1 MADEKIT
8 TEDLEA
14 SVRALLAAK
23 IAYDT
28 ETDAA
33 LAASEAWSAA
43 VSEAKAAGNELVA
56 TAKAAWDDARLREA
70 AAQASLEK
78 VQQAMERI
86 LYRSSKAAR
95 AEATDLAVTAAA
107 EATRIEG

>member
-33 LAASEAWSAA
+33 LAASEAWS
-43 VSEAKAAGNELVA
+43 EAKAAGTKEP
-56 TAKAAWDDARLREA
+56 AWAMMAHSAIWRMNVDFPAMLGPVRMSSRL
-70 AAQASLEK
+70 
-78 VQQAMERI
+78 
-86 LYRSSKAAR
+86 
-95 AEATDLAVTAAA
+95 
-107 EATRIEG
+107 

>member
-43 VSEAKAAGNELVA
+43 SEAWSAAVSEAKAA
-56 TAKAAWDDARLREA
+56 WDEARLREA

-78 VQQAMERI
+78 VQQAMERV

>member
-43 VSEAKAAGNELVA
+43 KAAGNELVA
-56 TAKAAWDDARLREA
+56 TAKAAWEDARLREA

>member
-43 VSEAKAAGNELVA
+43 VSE
-56 TAKAAWDDARLREA
+56 AKAAWDDARLREA

>member
-33 LAASEAWSAA
+33 LAASEAW
-43 VSEAKAAGNELVA
+43 SEAKAAGNELVA